1 MQNSNNE
8 PNVESLKLRGRRAI
22 EIEHKNKFKEDETR
36 IDIKISNIYKVD
48 LEEAQDIHI
57 NYHSD
62 RIFLLL
68 MGRAKKNGMTDSM
81 FIDRIKN
88 MNIYECALRVAQGKL
103 IEMAAVDLLYKELCQ
118 TENEGSGQDRYISFY
133 G

>member
-8 PNVESLKLRGRRAI
+8 SNVESLKLRGRSAI

-36 IDIKISNIYKVD
+36 IDIKISNIYRVD
-48 LEEAQDIHI
+48 LEEAKDIHI

-62 RIFLLL
+62 RILLLL

-81 FIDRIKN
+81 FVDRIKN
-88 MNIYECALRVAQGKL
+88 MNIYECALRVAQGEL
-103 IEMAAVDLLYKELCQ
+103 IEMAAVDLLYKELC
-118 TENEGSGQDRYISFY
+118 EEFNGNIPDRYINFY

>member
-1 MQNSNNE
+1 MQNSNDE

-22 EIEHKNKFKEDETR
+22 DVEHKNKLKEDETR
-36 IDIKISNIYKVD
+36 IDIKISDIYTVD
-48 LEEAQDIHI
+48 LEEARDIHI

-62 RIFLLL
+62 RIFFLL

-81 FIDRIKN
+81 FVDRIKN
-88 MNIYECALRVAQGKL
+88 MNIYECALSVAQGEL
-103 IEMAAVDLLYKELCQ
+103 IEMAAVDLLYKELC
-118 TENEGSGQDRYISFY
+118 EKESKGSRQDRYINFY

>member
-8 PNVESLKLRGRRAI
+8 SNVESLKLRGRSAI

-36 IDIKISNIYKVD
+36 IDIKISNIYRVD
-48 LEEAQDIHI
+48 LEEAKDIHI

-62 RIFLLL
+62 RILFLL
-68 MGRAKKNGMTDSM
+68 MGRANK
-81 FIDRIKN
+81 
-88 MNIYECALRVAQGKL
+88 NIYECALRVAQGEL

-118 TENEGSGQDRYISFY
+118 EFNGNVQDRYINFY

>member
-8 PNVESLKLRGRRAI
+8 SNVESLKLRGRSAI

-36 IDIKISNIYKVD
+36 IDIKISNIYRVD
-48 LEEAQDIHI
+48 LEEAKDIHI

-62 RIFLLL
+62 RILLLL

-81 FIDRIKN
+81 FVDRIKN
-88 MNIYECALRVAQGKL
+88 MNIYECALRVAQGEL
-103 IEMAAVDLLYKELCQ
+103 IEMAAVDLLYKELC
-118 TENEGSGQDRYISFY
+118 EEFNGNVPDRYINFY